1 MTMATDPKTAMAD
14 GVVTDHGDGRY
25 TLRYERLLNH
35 PIERV
40 WAALTDPEELIGWLA
55 EAELD
60 LVEGGSI
67 SLTWQN
73 VISSEQV
80 EQYDIRGFE
89 DKDLEE
95 RTPVTGTIT
104 RVDRPHLLE
113 YETDSFGLMRW
124 ELREQDG
131 GCLLTFS
138 STLDAPEEMLTQM
151 LAGWHQHLDGLNE
164 ALAGGPTDWA
174 RPGPAQ
180 SMDRWAELRDRYT
193 EKRGG

>member
-1 MTMATDPKTAMAD
+1 MAAESTTGIAD

-25 TLRYERLLNH
+25 TLSYERLLNH
-35 PIERV
+35 PVERV
-40 WAALTDPEELIGWLA
+40 WAALTEPEELIGWLA

-73 VISSEQV
+73 VITSEQV
-80 EQYDIRGFE
+80 ERYDIKGLE
-89 DKDLEE
+89 DKDLSE

-104 RVDRPHLLE
+104 RVERPRLLE
-113 YETDSFGLMRW
+113 YETDSFGIMRW

-138 STLDAPEEMLTQM
+138 STLEAPEQMLTQM
-151 LAGWHQHLDGLNE
+151 LAGWHQHLDGLDE
-164 ALAGGPTDWA
+164 ALAGRPTDWSD
-174 RPGPAQ
+174 PGPAQ
-180 SMDRWAELRDRYT
+180 SMERWAELRRSYAA
-193 EKRGG
+193 RLAA